1 MAQELREMFR
11 KEEAASASRLKRG
24 HSKRFKKR
32 LEAALPTENRSAGY
46 MYLKI
51 AAVFMVAVAVAGFFY
66 LQPSS
71 QPSPAV
77 TSAPAE
83 QVKKEKTSPEEFKLR
98 DISPEFKKV
107 ENYYMASINVELAKL
122 EINQENKELIDSF
135 MVQLAGLDKEYKR
148 LNSEINENGINQQT
162 VEAMITN
169 LQMRLQLLLKLKN
182 KLKELQLSK
191 NTAHENLQA

>member
-11 KEEAASASRLKRG
+11 KEEAESASPLKRG

-77 TSAPAE
+77 TSAPTE

>member
-11 KEEAASASRLKRG
+11 KEEAESASPLKRG